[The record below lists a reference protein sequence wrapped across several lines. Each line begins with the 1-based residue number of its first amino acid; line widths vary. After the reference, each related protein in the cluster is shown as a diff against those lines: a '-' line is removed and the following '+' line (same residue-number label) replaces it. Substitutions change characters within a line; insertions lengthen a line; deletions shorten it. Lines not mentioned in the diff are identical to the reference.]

1 MQKHTQQ
8 LSDRRLKIKTTMS
21 SVSSLNNLTLEEIL
35 AKFGFSSME
44 EFDRDDRA
52 RLAKTGFS
60 SWTECNK
67 ARDKE
72 RLAETGFS
80 NWSDVNK
87 TSDDK
92 KLAETGFSSWSEY
105 HMSNGP

>member
-1 MQKHTQQ
+1 
-8 LSDRRLKIKTTMS
+8 MS

-60 SWTECNK
+60 SWTEYNK

-72 RLAETGFS
+72 L
-80 NWSDVNK
+80 
-87 TSDDK
+87 
-92 KLAETGFSSWSEY
+92 LAETGFSSWSEY
-105 HMSNGP
+105 NMSNGH